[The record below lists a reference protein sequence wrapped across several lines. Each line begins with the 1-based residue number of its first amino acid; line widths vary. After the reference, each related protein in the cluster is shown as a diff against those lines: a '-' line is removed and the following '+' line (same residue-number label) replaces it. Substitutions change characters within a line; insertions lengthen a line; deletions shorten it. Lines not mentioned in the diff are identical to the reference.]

1 VRIKKYLDIEEW
13 NNILQIWL
21 NGYLDIVSVER
32 RNQIS
37 PIRYSRKIILIFK
50 ISLSNFLKFFI
61 KNDLPKNKVWFFS
74 ISDNNFRSLN
84 PIKESVEDSIFVS
97 PFSFNK
103 QNNAV
108 YYLNFTF
115 KFFYDLI
122 FPISLLGYSLTNKF
136 SNVRYF
142 DLFFKANGS
151 FNESLRLLRRYKP
164 KGIIFANDHEI
175 IPRAILSA
183 AKELNIKTFYVQ
195 HASVSKYFPPLGFDY
210 ALLEGEDAKQKY
222 LEIGKTRTKI
232 ELIGMPKFDE
242 FAQFVN
248 INTKVRAVGI
258 AYNSM
263 DDLLIVESI
272 FRQLKNN
279 FPDLEFKVRPHP
291 SDKRRSPFNR
301 NDISNPREE
310 SSFDFLKKIDALI
323 AADSSIHLEAVLLNV
338 YSLSY
343 SFNKEETKD
352 YYGFILN
359 GLIEHYNDYT
369 ELKTKL
375 FSLKQVKPN
384 VQQRAS
390 YYNAAIGSDFYGKSV
405 KLASEFI
412 ENNL

>member
-1 VRIKKYLDIEEW
+1 ID
-13 NNILQIWL
+13 QIWL

-164 KGIIFANDHEI
+164 KGIIFSNDQEI

-375 FSLKQVKPN
+375 FSLKQ
-384 VQQRAS
+384 
-390 YYNAAIGSDFYGKSV
+390 
-405 KLASEFI
+405 
-412 ENNL
+412 